1 VIGTIA
7 VGITDDVVDVV
18 DGGGISEPSDVCCQ
32 TTDPMSHPPFS
43 KKCYASY

>member
-1 VIGTIA
+1 MVDPIY
-7 VGITDDVVDVV
+7 VTDDVV

-32 TTDPMSHPPFS
+32 TTDPTSHPPFS